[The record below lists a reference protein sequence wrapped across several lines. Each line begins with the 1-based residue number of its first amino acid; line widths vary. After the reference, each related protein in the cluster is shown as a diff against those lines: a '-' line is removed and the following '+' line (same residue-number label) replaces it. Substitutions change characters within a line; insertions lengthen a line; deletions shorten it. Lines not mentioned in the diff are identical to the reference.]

1 MKELEEVIKSQ
12 TPAKTLPTCRNTCD
26 SHSFTQQKNSESE
39 TTSNPETDSEK
50 KRKVA
55 LKEKKRLEAELALC
69 EGCTGTCT
77 KEQNRYTIPV
87 VTDYFGEEHIARAFC
102 KFGEQRQL
110 QTKCRAAHIPAKYI
124 GKTFGDYEITSEN
137 KRAFTLAKWFVAEKS
152 AQGLYLYGN
161 CGTGKTYL
169 ASLIAQE
176 FVDEGTVIFGDVPD
190 LLSRLKETFDTGGTE
205 ALINRYAK
213 CKLLVLDDIGT
224 GKVTE
229 WNVGVLYQVI
239 NARYNANLPLIVT
252 SNYDFDDLRNRLTV
266 KDKNGGII
274 DDFTAK
280 RIVSRLSEMCIQA
293 FLGLQDR
300 RK

>member
-1 MKELEEVIKSQ
+1 MSEIIKNQ
-12 TPAKTLPTCRNTCD
+12 IQVKTPTGKNTSD

-39 TTSNPETDSEK
+39 TTSNPETNEEK
-50 KRKVA
+50 KRKVP
-55 LKEKKRLEAELALC
+55 LKEKKRIEAELALC

-87 VTDYFGEEHIARAFC
+87 ATDYFGEEHVARAVC
-102 KFGEQRQL
+102 EFGEKRQL
-110 QTKCRAAHIPAKYI
+110 QTKCTAAHIPTKYI
-124 GKTFGDYEITSEN
+124 GKTFDNYEITSDN
-137 KRAFTLAKWFVAEKS
+137 KRAFGLSRQFVAEKP

-176 FVDEGTVIFGDVPD
+176 FVDEGAVIFGDVPD

-205 ALINRYAK
+205 ALISRY
-213 CKLLVLDDIGT
+213 CRCTLLILDDIGT

-229 WNVGVLYQVI
+229 WNVGILYQI
-239 NARYNANLPLIVT
+239 LNERYNRNLPIIAT
-252 SNYDFDDLRNRLTV
+252 SNYDLDDLRGRLTV
-266 KDKNGGII
+266 KGKNGEII
-274 DDFTAK
+274 DDITAK
-280 RIVSRLSEMCIQA
+280 RITSRLSEMTIQA
-293 FLGLQDR
+293 FLGLEDR